1 MDEDLIRG
9 VENNN
14 FRRRAYIMIKKFEAS
29 DLSECAEIMMSVYN
43 NEHWQCCWTL
53 ETAISYLHD
62 YYDSKKFVGFTLW
75 IDRVI
80 KGAIFCHEKIWWNN
94 NEVFVDEM
102 FISPELQRQGYGTA
116 LLTVVEKYVKEH
128 DLAGL
133 TLSTNRFTPAPN
145 FYRKNDFSDAEHVL
159 FMYKE
164 IS

>member
-1 MDEDLIRG
+1 
-9 VENNN
+9 
-14 FRRRAYIMIKKFEAS
+14 
-29 DLSECAEIMMSVYN
+29 
-43 NEHWQCCWTL
+43 L